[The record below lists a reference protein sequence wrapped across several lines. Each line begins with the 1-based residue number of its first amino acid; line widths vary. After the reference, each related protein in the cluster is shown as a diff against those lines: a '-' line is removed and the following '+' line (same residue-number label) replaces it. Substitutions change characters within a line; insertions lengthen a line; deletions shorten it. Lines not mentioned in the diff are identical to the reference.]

1 MHPIWTLL
9 RRISVSLLV
18 RHSPH
23 PSSGRLPPRL
33 RRAPPWALGRALSAQ
48 AKQPAPERPTRAPEP
63 CRWEGVGDPDYL
75 LGEIVELREIARR
88 SGLGTLARLLDRAA
102 AETRVQVGLKQKHHG
117 PRGSPQP

>member
-9 RRISVSLLV
+9 RLISVSLLV
-18 RHSPH
+18 EQAPRQ
-23 PSSGRLPPRL
+23 PSGMLPRRL
-33 RRAPPWALGRALSAQ
+33 RPAPPWALGRDLSAQ

-102 AETRVQVGLKQKHHG
+102 AEARSQVGLKQKHPG
-117 PRGSPQP
+117 TKGSPQA

>member
-18 RHSPH
+18 RQSPH
-23 PSSGRLPPRL
+23 PSSGLLPPRL

-48 AKQPAPERPTRAPEP
+48 AKQTAPETPTRAPEP

-88 SGLGTLARLLDRAA
+88 SGLGTLACLLDRAA
-102 AETRVQVGLKQKHHG
+102 AEARAQVGLKQKHPG